1 MKNSRWLKQMA
12 ATAGLVALIGT
23 PALMAQETPQ
33 SNPQSQDQSAQMQS
47 DQRREDELAKLNLT
61 DDQKAQVKKIHAD
74 MKSQM
79 EVVKS
84 DTTLTTDQRQAKLK
98 QIHKASHEQVLQ
110 LLTPDQRQ
118 QMKADEKERK
128 AAKQQNGQ
136 TPAPQR

>member
-33 SNPQSQDQSAQMQS
+33 SQDQGAAMQG
-47 DQRREDELAKLNLT
+47 QRHEDELAKLNLT
-61 DDQKAQVKKIHAD
+61 DDQKAKVSKIHAD

-79 EVVKS
+79 DAVKS
-84 DTTLTTDQRQAKLK
+84 DTTLTPDQRQAKMK
-98 QIHKASHEQVLQ
+98 EIHKASHEQVMQ
-110 LLTPDQRQ
+110 VLTPDQRQ

-128 AAKQQNGQ
+128 ATKQQA
-136 TPAPQR
+136 APQQ

>member
-33 SNPQSQDQSAQMQS
+33 SQDQGAAMQG
-47 DQRREDELAKLNLT
+47 QRHEDELAKLNLT
-61 DDQKAQVKKIHAD
+61 DDQKAKVSKIHAD

-79 EVVKS
+79 DAVKS
-84 DTTLTTDQRQAKLK
+84 DTTLTADQRQAKLK
-98 QIHKASHEQVLQ
+98 EIHKASHEQVLQ
-110 LLTPDQRQ
+110 VLTPDQRQ

-128 AAKQQNGQ
+128 AAKQQA
-136 TPAPQR
+136 APQQ